1 MFSEYH
7 EMFKP
12 VCEFVKTSTD
22 ILPYG
27 DHPTLFTSCFTDSYS
42 LLQYSLR
49 ESELSEA
56 KKKKAEKLCEFV
68 HNAYEQFL
76 EHAINP
82 EWTRKTSD
90 ERESMITSL
99 CARPQIEQ
107 RTPAW
112 YAQALTVLTASE
124 FSTLFGS
131 ARGRAALVQAKAN
144 PVPPTPHS
152 RPSALRSDEIGPM
165 TWGVRFEPVVKQIV
179 FKKWSAE
186 IKEMGRLI
194 HATDPFLAASPD
206 GLIVKCPH
214 KEKLGR
220 LIEIKCPYTRKV
232 GGDIPF
238 DYWVQMQ
245 IQMEVADIDE
255 CEYLECELVSKRPGL
270 QVVDLSGCKMTGNF
284 YLWGNDDGNLV
295 YEYED
300 VKKEGWTLQ
309 ETIPWGLLKYHNK
322 VVRRD
327 RAWYESTHIWRQAF
341 WNDVDRVK
349 KGLDLVEPVAP
360 MTPKVKVTVCVI
372 KDDSD

>member
-1 MFSEYH
+1 
-7 EMFKP
+7 MFKP
-12 VCEFVKTSTD
+12 LCEFTKTSTD

-27 DHPTLFTSCFTDSYS
+27 DHPTLLVSCFTDTYS
-42 LLQYSLR
+42 MLQYNL
-49 ESELSEA
+49 EQSELSES

-68 HNAYEQFL
+68 INAYEQFL
-76 EHAINP
+76 EHATNP
-82 EWTRKTSD
+82 VWSAKTV
-90 ERESMITSL
+90 EEKEKMIVDL
-99 CARPQIEQ
+99 CARPQIDQ

-112 YAQALTVLTASE
+112 YAQAATVLTASE

-131 ARGRAALVQAKAN
+131 ARGRAALVQAKAQP
-144 PVPPTPHS
+144 PVPSSNT
-152 RPSALRSDEIGPM
+152 RTLALRSEDIGPLS
-165 TWGVRFEPVVKQIV
+165 WGIRFEPVVKQII

-194 HATDPFLAASPD
+194 HATDSFLAASPD

-214 KEKLGR
+214 KDKLGR

-255 CEYLECELVSKRPGL
+255 CEYVECELVSKRPGMST
-270 QVVDLSGCKMTGNF
+270 VDLSGCKMTGSV
-284 YLWGNDDGNLV
+284 YLWANEEGAFM
-295 YEYED
+295 YEYEP
-300 VKKEGWTLQ
+300 VTSKPGWTLV
-309 ETIPWGLLKYHNK
+309 EEIPWGLSKFHNK

-327 RAWYESTHIWRQAF
+327 RAWYESTHIWREAF

-349 KGLDLVEPVAP
+349 RGLDLVEPVPP
-360 MTPKVKVTVCVI
+360 MTPKVKVCLI
-372 KDDSD
+372 KDESD